1 MANGGDPIGGRLG
14 QLYDQKRTLFQA
26 AGASPQQTFEDQK
39 RMTQAQM
46 LFDIAQGALAFATP
60 GERQMSAAERLAQVA
75 QPVIGSIG
83 ARAGELEKFK
93 QAQEAEKRALN
104 LQALGAAEAQLTT
117 ERAAAS
123 SMALAEAERSW
134 RTADNA
140 EQRAHELLKL
150 DIQNKFTRNMN
161 ESEQDFQTRMAE
173 RKLAMQQ
180 TLLELQGGQTE
191 SQIRLKAQLTQELA
205 ELNNRFQLQLQ
216 ENKFDFT
223 KGERLGAQ
231 DYNMELTAQKFANDK
246 AILALQNDNTVKG
259 IELRNQLEQNNLRL
273 ASELRKNETKV
284 QFEQTLER
292 DGILNGFQIEQMDKG
307 HEQNLALADH
317 RAVLAKESQER
328 QNAFAAAEAV
338 LDRAQKD
345 NLQLSSQ
352 EHAKLMAEE
361 MRKFT
366 SDQAEIDR
374 AIAATQRTI
383 ENAFTAAAD
392 ARGERQLDL
401 AEAAQ
406 LLDEK
411 YKLGNLALDELAA
424 KATKLGSDAKTATLN
439 YLTDRERLDAYANG
453 TLTDKTTFNQLVLDY
468 LNPDNNKT
476 WNAKLGRYEQGS
488 TPQLDNDILAAIK
501 EGDKDFYDRIVSMAD
516 PTRSEKPAIKIDSL
530 ANTTGANSDIVTSQG
545 TINFNSDVWTKTKPA
560 RFDEEVDY
568 KSAIGLSR
576 FYPGFAALFSE
587 GKAEAFD
594 GIPTE
599 EAENF
604 RRAQQDL
611 TNLANDLLI
620 FRTNQNSDER
630 ILKFVQELLE
640 KETENLR
647 PGGFLIKTDADA
659 KASIE
664 ALLEGFDSQFRQ
676 DIAFLPEYGGELA
689 SFVSEKQVQ
698 IARDRTNKVK
708 NIVNELLAFQK
719 GFSGPSR
726 SKSNV
731 EVSGSDQS
739 LDATKQR
746 LLEIKQQNQVGK

>member
-1 MANGGDPIGGRLG
+1 
-14 QLYDQKRTLFQA
+14 
-26 AGASPQQTFEDQK
+26 
-39 RMTQAQM
+39 
-46 LFDIAQGALAFATP
+46 
-60 GERQMSAAERLAQVA
+60 
-75 QPVIGSIG
+75 
-83 ARAGELEKFK
+83 
-93 QAQEAEKRALN
+93 
-104 LQALGAAEAQLTT
+104 
-117 ERAAAS
+117 
-123 SMALAEAERSW
+123 
-134 RTADNA
+134 
-140 EQRAHELLKL
+140 
-150 DIQNKFTRNMN
+150 
-161 ESEQDFQTRMAE
+161 
-173 RKLAMQQ
+173 
-180 TLLELQGGQTE
+180 
-191 SQIRLKAQLTQELA
+191 
-205 ELNNRFQLQLQ
+205 
-216 ENKFDFT
+216 
-223 KGERLGAQ
+223 
-231 DYNMELTAQKFANDK
+231 
-246 AILALQNDNTVKG
+246 
-259 IELRNQLEQNNLRL
+259 
-273 ASELRKNETKV
+273 
-284 QFEQTLER
+284 
-292 DGILNGFQIEQMDKG
+292 G

-411 YKLGNLALDELAA
+411 YKLGSLALDELAA

-560 RFDEEVDY
+560 RFDEE
-568 KSAIGLSR
+568 
-576 FYPGFAALFSE
+576 
-587 GKAEAFD
+587 
-594 GIPTE
+594 
-599 EAENF
+599 
-604 RRAQQDL
+604 
-611 TNLANDLLI
+611 
-620 FRTNQNSDER
+620 
-630 ILKFVQELLE
+630 
-640 KETENLR
+640 
-647 PGGFLIKTDADA
+647 
-659 KASIE
+659 
-664 ALLEGFDSQFRQ
+664 
-676 DIAFLPEYGGELA
+676 
-689 SFVSEKQVQ
+689 
-698 IARDRTNKVK
+698 
-708 NIVNELLAFQK
+708 
-719 GFSGPSR
+719 
-726 SKSNV
+726 
-731 EVSGSDQS
+731 
-739 LDATKQR
+739 
-746 LLEIKQQNQVGK
+746 